1 MFGLEMCV
9 LFANLPRAAATPMGI
24 FSRFVSPKRTA
35 SSAGSSATPKASNV
49 QARQARRFAAV
60 EIVPA
65 RGACCKAVK
74 ALSGQRFLYGK
85 APLVPLPDCDQSE
98 CKCSYQR
105 LDERRTDLR
114 RDTDLGV
121 GTLRIHYPSSRRS
134 GPPGRRST
142 DKAR

>member
-1 MFGLEMCV
+1 MFALGLSV
-9 LFANLPRAAATPMGI
+9 FFANLPRAVARPMGI
-24 FSRFVSPKRTA
+24 FSRFISPKRTA
-35 SSAGSSATPKASNV
+35 SSAGSSATPKASKV
-49 QARQARRFAAV
+49 QAAQAQRFAAV

-65 RGACCKAVK
+65 RVACCNAVK

-85 APLVPLPDCDQSE
+85 APLVPLPDCDQPE
-98 CKCSYQR
+98 CKCTYQR
-105 LDERRTDLR
+105 LAERRTDLR

-134 GPPGRRST
+134 SLPGRRST